1 MYEPEKILVQ
11 NAGID
16 PGVAALLQNANKGN
30 MDPAALMAM
39 MNNGG
44 FGGNGGW
51 WWIWIILI
59 FFCWGGFGGN
69 GFGRGSDDASRLAS
83 QLNTDTNTSLL
94 MQAIQGNKDA
104 ISSLSNT
111 LNCDINA
118 VQTALNTINT
128 SVSQIACDTKLASC
142 EVINA
147 ITSGNANLASQL
159 ANCCCQTQRSI
170 DSVNLNLTQMS
181 ADNKLSIC
189 QQTNTLQNA
198 ITGGFNNLLT
208 DNTNKFNVIGAK
220 IDAQTQMINDKFCQ
234 LEMREMQNKI
244 DTLRAEKSALEL
256 GLSQSAQTANI
267 VNQLRPYDEALPQGQ
282 FPIPG
287 QSRRKLVDVFISCN
301 GESKKLSVPAER
313 SIINDTSI
321 GLTVATNKEEIANMV
336 RQNYNEFKAKKEAA
350 SKYDEEMEKCKDI
363 LDQLEAQVEI
373 PTVTNTVDNSKEIN
387 DLKND
392 VADIR
397 KMIEDAKKM
406 FMGGFPKPPMPPM
419 PNVPAP
425 QMK

>member
-170 DSVNLNLTQMS
+170 D
-181 ADNKLSIC
+181 
-189 QQTNTLQNA
+189 
-198 ITGGFNNLLT
+198 
-208 DNTNKFNVIGAK
+208 
-220 IDAQTQMINDKFCQ
+220 
-234 LEMREMQNKI
+234 
-244 DTLRAEKSALEL
+244 
-256 GLSQSAQTANI
+256 
-267 VNQLRPYDEALPQGQ
+267 
-282 FPIPG
+282 
-287 QSRRKLVDVFISCN
+287 
-301 GESKKLSVPAER
+301 
-313 SIINDTSI
+313 
-321 GLTVATNKEEIANMV
+321 
-336 RQNYNEFKAKKEAA
+336 
-350 SKYDEEMEKCKDI
+350 
-363 LDQLEAQVEI
+363 
-373 PTVTNTVDNSKEIN
+373 
-387 DLKND
+387 
-392 VADIR
+392 
-397 KMIEDAKKM
+397 
-406 FMGGFPKPPMPPM
+406 
-419 PNVPAP
+419 
-425 QMK
+425 

>member
-1 MYEPEKILVQ
+1 MNFISRIIKSINAMRERLKIERHEAMYGPHFNEECALKAVSKMENEDGSRGEHWSLEETTSIANQ
-11 NAGID
+11 YGIN
-16 PGVAALLQNANKGN
+16 LKGN

-104 ISSLSNT
+104 ISTLSNT
-111 LNCDINA
+111 LSCDINA

-170 DSVNLNLTQMS
+170 DSVNLNLTQMN
-181 ADNKLSIC
+181 ADNRLSIC

-198 ITGGFNNLLT
+198 ITGGFNNLMT
-208 DNTNKFNVIGAK
+208 DNASKFNVIGAK

-267 VNQLRPYDEALPQGQ
+267 VNQLRPCPVPAYLTCNPFG
-282 FPIPG
+282 
-287 QSRRKLVDVFISCN
+287 CN
-301 GESKKLSVPAER
+301 GGFTGYGYGY
-313 SIINDTSI
+313 NDGCGCS
-321 GLTVATNKEEIANMV
+321 
-336 RQNYNEFKAKKEAA
+336 
-350 SKYDEEMEKCKDI
+350 C
-363 LDQLEAQVEI
+363 
-373 PTVTNTVDNSKEIN
+373 
-387 DLKND
+387 
-392 VADIR
+392 
-397 KMIEDAKKM
+397 
-406 FMGGFPKPPMPPM
+406 
-419 PNVPAP
+419 
-425 QMK
+425 

>member
-104 ISSLSNT
+104 ISTLSNT
-111 LNCDINA
+111 LNCDI
-118 VQTALNTINT
+118 
-128 SVSQIACDTKLASC
+128 
-142 EVINA
+142 
-147 ITSGNANLASQL
+147 
-159 ANCCCQTQRSI
+159 
-170 DSVNLNLTQMS
+170 
-181 ADNKLSIC
+181 
-189 QQTNTLQNA
+189 
-198 ITGGFNNLLT
+198 
-208 DNTNKFNVIGAK
+208 
-220 IDAQTQMINDKFCQ
+220 
-234 LEMREMQNKI
+234 
-244 DTLRAEKSALEL
+244 
-256 GLSQSAQTANI
+256 
-267 VNQLRPYDEALPQGQ
+267 
-282 FPIPG
+282 
-287 QSRRKLVDVFISCN
+287 
-301 GESKKLSVPAER
+301 
-313 SIINDTSI
+313 
-321 GLTVATNKEEIANMV
+321 
-336 RQNYNEFKAKKEAA
+336 
-350 SKYDEEMEKCKDI
+350 
-363 LDQLEAQVEI
+363 
-373 PTVTNTVDNSKEIN
+373 
-387 DLKND
+387 
-392 VADIR
+392 R
-397 KMIEDAKKM
+397 KMIEDTKKM

-425 QMK
+425 MK

>member
-1 MYEPEKILVQ
+1 MNFISRIIKSINAMRERLKIERHEAMYGPHFNEECALKAVSKMENEDGSRGEHWSLEETTSIANQYGINLKGEKY
-11 NAGID
+11 NKYD
-16 PGVAALLQNANKGN
+16 WYVALN
-30 MDPAALMAM
+30 MIRSDYYRAVVTMTSSDHIKYFVELAKAWLNDKDIEEGKMWYYYCYIMCDKLRKEAKTMLMLEDDEDEEHEYRYAR
-39 MNNGG
+39 G
-44 FGGNGGW
+44 
-51 WWIWIILI
+51 
-59 FFCWGGFGGN
+59 
-69 GFGRGSDDASRLAS
+69 GRGSDDASRLAS

-198 ITGGFNNLLT
+198 ITSGFNNLLT
-208 DNTNKFNVIGAK
+208 DNANKFNVIGAK

-244 DTLRAEKSALEL
+244 DTLRDEKQGYQLSALT
-256 GLSQSAQTANI
+256 QQQTQNL
-267 VNQLRPYDEALPQGQ
+267 VNQLRPCPVPAYLTCNPFG
-282 FPIPG
+282 
-287 QSRRKLVDVFISCN
+287 CN
-301 GESKKLSVPAER
+301 GGFTGYGYGY
-313 SIINDTSI
+313 ND
-321 GLTVATNKEEIANMV
+321 G
-336 RQNYNEFKAKKEAA
+336 
-350 SKYDEEMEKCKDI
+350 C
-363 LDQLEAQVEI
+363 
-373 PTVTNTVDNSKEIN
+373 
-387 DLKND
+387 
-392 VADIR
+392 
-397 KMIEDAKKM
+397 
-406 FMGGFPKPPMPPM
+406 GCGC
-419 PNVPAP
+419 
-425 QMK
+425 